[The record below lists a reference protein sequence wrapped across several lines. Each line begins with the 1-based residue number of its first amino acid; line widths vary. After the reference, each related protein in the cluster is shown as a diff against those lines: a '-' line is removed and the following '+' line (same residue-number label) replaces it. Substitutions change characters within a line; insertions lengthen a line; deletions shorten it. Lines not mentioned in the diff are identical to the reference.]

1 MSGNEVAALV
11 VAVAATLALV
21 GLLAV
26 VVLLVGAVR
35 ELRITVTELR
45 VETQA
50 VVEELH
56 EAVRGTNA
64 ELERI
69 DNVLHAAESVTDTLD
84 SAARLAYLTMGSPVV
99 KGLAAAT
106 GANQAYRRF
115 RGVRRASR

>member
-35 ELRITVTELR
+35 ELRITVAELR

-84 SAARLAYLTMGSPVV
+84 SASRLAYLTMGSPVV

>member
-1 MSGNEVAALV
+1 MSGSEVAALV
-11 VAVAATLALV
+11 VAVAATVALA

-26 VVLLVGAVR
+26 VVALVRAVR
-35 ELRITVTELR
+35 ELRVTVTELR

-84 SAARLAYLTMGSPVV
+84 SASRLAYLTVGSPVV

>member
-84 SAARLAYLTMGSPVV
+84 SASRLAYLTMGSPVV

>member
-69 DNVLHAAESVTDTLD
+69 DNVLHAAEAGTDTLD
-84 SAARLAYLTMGSPVV
+84 SASRLAYLTMGSPVV

>member
-1 MSGNEVAALV
+1 MSGSEVAALV

-26 VVLLVGAVR
+26 VVALVRAVR
-35 ELRITVTELR
+35 ELRLTVSELR

-69 DNVLHAAESVTDTLD
+69 DNVLAAAESVTDTLD
-84 SAARLAYLTMGSPVV
+84 SASRLAYLTVGSPVV

>member
-35 ELRITVTELR
+35 ELRVTVTELR

-50 VVEELH
+50 VVDELH

-84 SAARLAYLTMGSPVV
+84 SASRLAYLTMGSPVV

>member
-1 MSGNEVAALV
+1 MSGSEVAALV

-26 VVLLVGAVR
+26 VIALLGAVG
-35 ELRITVTELR
+35 ELRGTVADLR

-56 EAVRGTNA
+56 EAVRGTTA

-69 DNVLHAAESVTDTLD
+69 DNVLAAAESVTDTLD
-84 SAARLAYLTMGSPVV
+84 SASRLAYLTVGSPVV

-115 RGVRRASR
+115 RGVRKASR

>member
-1 MSGNEVAALV
+1 MSGSEVAALV
-11 VAVAATLALV
+11 VAVAATLALA

-26 VVLLVGAVR
+26 VVALVRAVR
-35 ELRITVTELR
+35 ELRLTVSELR

-56 EAVRGTNA
+56 EAVRGTNV

-69 DNVLHAAESVTDTLD
+69 DNVLHAAESVTETLD
-84 SAARLAYLTMGSPVV
+84 SASRLAYLTVGSPVV

>member
-1 MSGNEVAALV
+1 M
-11 VAVAATLALV
+11 AVAATLALV
-21 GLLAV
+21 GLRAV
-26 VVLLVGAVR
+26 VFLLVRAVR
-35 ELRITVTELR
+35 DLRVTVTELR

-50 VVEELH
+50 VVDELH

-84 SAARLAYLTMGSPVV
+84 SASRLAYLTVGSPVV

>member
-1 MSGNEVAALV
+1 MSGSEVAALV
-11 VAVAATLALV
+11 VAVAATVALA

-26 VVLLVGAVR
+26 VVALLRAVR
-35 ELRITVTELR
+35 ELRVTVTALR
-45 VETQA
+45 IESQA

-69 DNVLHAAESVTDTLD
+69 DNVLHAAESVTETLD
-84 SAARLAYLTMGSPVV
+84 SASRLAYLTVGSPVV

>member
-84 SAARLAYLTMGSPVV
+84 AASRLAYLTMGSPVV

>member
-84 SAARLAYLTMGSPVV
+84 SASSLAYLTMGSPVV
-99 KGLAAAT
+99 TGLAAAT

-115 RGVRRASR
+115 RGVRSASR

>member
-1 MSGNEVAALV
+1 MSGSEVAALV
-11 VAVAATLALV
+11 VAVAATLALA

-26 VVLLVGAVR
+26 VVALLRAVR
-35 ELRITVTELR
+35 ELRLTVTELR
-45 VETQA
+45 VESQA

-69 DNVLHAAESVTDTLD
+69 DNVLHAAESVTETLD
-84 SAARLAYLTMGSPVV
+84 AASRLAYLTVGSPVV

>member
-35 ELRITVTELR
+35 ALRITVTELR

-84 SAARLAYLTMGSPVV
+84 SASRLAYLTMGSPVV

>member
-50 VVEELH
+50 VVEELP

-84 SAARLAYLTMGSPVV
+84 SASRLAYLTMGSPVV

>member
-115 RGVRRASR
+115 RGVRRDTR